1 MVEEGFRFSTDQ
13 RVPLAGF
20 LGDTCV
26 TLFLTDE
33 LEARST
39 SLLLLIYAF
48 PDGVRLKQPD
58 ICLSALLCF
67 SVKAV
72 LTIL

>member
-1 MVEEGFRFSTDQ
+1 MISCSAGKDLPPKVVEEGFRFSTEQ

-33 LEARST
+33 LEAR
-39 SLLLLIYAF
+39 
-48 PDGVRLKQPD
+48 PK
-58 ICLSALLCF
+58 LS
-67 SVKAV
+67 
-72 LTIL
+72 ILAELRIPA

>member
-1 MVEEGFRFSTDQ
+1 MAECTAGKDLPPKVVEEGFRFSTEQ

-33 LEARST
+33 LEARHRPPT
-39 SLLLLIYAF
+39 PPEMRMPA
-48 PDGVRLKQPD
+48 
-58 ICLSALLCF
+58 
-67 SVKAV
+67 
-72 LTIL
+72 

>member
-1 MVEEGFRFSTDQ
+1 MKVVACCAGKDLPSKVVEEGFRFSTGQ

-33 LEARST
+33 LEARTT
-39 SLLLLIYAF
+39 SLLLLTCVF
-48 PDGVRLKQPD
+48 P
-58 ICLSALLCF
+58 
-67 SVKAV
+67 
-72 LTIL
+72 LTEFG